1 MKLELNAKVVEV
13 YKLQSA
19 RRVKISLEICEKLGW
34 KEGDRIV
41 ELVDEEKKAV
51 ILIKRED
58 YEKLI
63 GGGQ

>member
-1 MKLELNAKVVEV
+1 
-13 YKLQSA
+13 
-19 RRVKISLEICEKLGW
+19 VKISLEICEKLGW

-63 GGGQ
+63 GGEQ